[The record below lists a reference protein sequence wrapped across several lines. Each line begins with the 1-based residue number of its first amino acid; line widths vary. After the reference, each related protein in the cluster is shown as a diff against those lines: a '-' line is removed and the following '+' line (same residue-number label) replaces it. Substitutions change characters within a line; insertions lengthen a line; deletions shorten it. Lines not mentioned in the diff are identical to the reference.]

1 MTTTMD
7 KARELHKDQRGAVM
21 LMGLCMSCFLIGGL
35 WFVIGIGDAIVY
47 RDAMQEATDHAV
59 FTSAVMHAKGMNFI
73 SACNLV
79 MIALVAIHIVM
90 GIIHDI
96 LLAAC
101 IIFFPSCPAWISYRN
116 VWVNVSKVLKY
127 GCVGLHYLEKGASI
141 GYPFIGAYKAYKV
154 GGDYGTFGRKRD
166 VTVIAVSTS
175 IMPGGAMNG
184 LVNTLTK
191 QRPADTLPKGAQ
203 GPKRPATNGYSPAKK
218 DFLPVEAKHYD
229 EICKRIARSGFD
241 ALLSLT
247 GKNPGGKAM
256 RILKGIIGGALTCRY
271 CNDLKGGCISSVTDA
286 LKQGNEGVDKE
297 NAERADRNG
306 KVPAGGKTE
315 DISGKVD
322 TDQGAGSK
330 DSSQTP
336 GGNLDPGLDSWWG
349 ADGPMLPW
357 GGTFNGSPWQ
367 QVWAV
372 NWMPDYEDYQQ
383 NKVRIGER
391 KFGQAKDTK
400 SPFFFAQSE
409 FFFDCNEGW
418 TEYSCNMDDN
428 AGYQIKWRARLRQVA
443 LPQIGSLLSSFAFDF
458 LKNSEG
464 WKKVKDGLKNALT
477 KGNASPSGGGLDTVI
492 KLIEGEGK
500 KIFNG
505 AGGIVDS
512 GQNAATGALGEWLN
526 LTPYH

>member
-1 MTTTMD
+1 MTTTMEQ
-7 KARELHKDQRGAVM
+7 AREFHNDKRGAVM

-79 MIALVAIHIVM
+79 MIALVAIHIIM

-116 VWVNVSKVLKY
+116 VWVNVSKALKY
-127 GCVGLHYLEKGASI
+127 GCVGLHYLEMGASA
-141 GYPFIGAYKAYKV
+141 GYPFIGAYKGYKV

-166 VTVIAVSTS
+166 VTVITVSTS
-175 IMPGGAMNG
+175 MAPGSAMNG
-184 LVNTLTK
+184 IVNAMFK
-191 QRPADTLPKGAQ
+191 QKPAAKDDKGA
-203 GPKRPATNGYSPAKK
+203 KIPATNGYSPAKK
-218 DFLPVEAKHYD
+218 HFLPVEAKKYD
-229 EICKRIARSGFD
+229 ELCKRIARRGFD
-241 ALLSLT
+241 ALLGMT
-247 GKNPGGKAM
+247 GRNPSGKIM
-256 RILKGIIGGALTCRY
+256 RVVRGIIGGALTCRY
-271 CNDLKGGCISSVTDA
+271 CNDLKGGCISTVTDSIN
-286 LKQGNEGVDKE
+286 KGNDGVDKE
-297 NAERADRNG
+297 NAERTQRNG
-306 KVPAGGKTE
+306 NLKPGEKPE

-322 TDQGAGSK
+322 TTKGAGGT

-367 QVWAV
+367 QIWGI
-372 NWMPDYEDYQQ
+372 NWMPEYEDLQQ
-383 NKVRIGER
+383 NKVRLAER
-391 KFGQAKDTK
+391 KYGQTKDTK
-400 SPFFFAQSE
+400 SPFFVAQAE
-409 FFFDCNEGW
+409 FYFDCTDEWGKYECNE
-418 TEYSCNMDDN
+418 DDN

-464 WKKVKDGLKNALT
+464 WKKVKDALKGALT
-477 KGNASPSGGGLDTVI
+477 KGNASASGGGLDTII
-492 KLIEGEGK
+492 KILEGEVKG
-500 KIFNG
+500 IFNG
-505 AGGIVDS
+505 AGGVVDS
-512 GQNAATGALGEWLN
+512 GQNAASGYISDWLN
-526 LTPYH
+526 ITPYH